1 MGAKVGGDELGSK
14 SKNTWTENSEINVV
28 PFVDVMLVLLI
39 IFMVAAPLATVNVEV
54 DLPPSNAEPKPNPK
68 DPVFISIQKT
78 GDVYLGDNRI
88 ANVNDGGENLMAAV
102 GAAVNARVGAAE
114 REEQRIMVRADK
126 QVVYGT
132 VMLVMNALQDQGFY
146 KVALV
151 AEEVV

>member
-1 MGAKVGGDELGSK
+1 MGASVQDMGGSGGK
-14 SKNTWTENSEINVV
+14 KQTWSENSEINVV

-68 DPVFISIQKT
+68 DPVFLSIQKT

-88 ANVNDGGENLMAAV
+88 ANVNDGQDNLFAAV
-102 GAAVNARVGAAE
+102 GQAINERVQPAD

-126 QVVYGT
+126 QVIYGN
-132 VMLVMNALQDQGFY
+132 VMVVMNALQEQGFY

-151 AEEVV
+151 AEEIV